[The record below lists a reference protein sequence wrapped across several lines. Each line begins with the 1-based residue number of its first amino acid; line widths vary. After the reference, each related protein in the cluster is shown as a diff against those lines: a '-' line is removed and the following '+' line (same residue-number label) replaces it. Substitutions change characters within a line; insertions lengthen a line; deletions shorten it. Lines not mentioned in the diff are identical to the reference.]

1 MEIKCAVQTCLYESE
16 GYCTRVLSLTINEQ
30 GVCKTFHSFQGEE
43 KNEYLKQ
50 RKEEENGSE
59 EYNSEMHSEPS
70 VSV

>member
-1 MEIKCAVQTCLYESE
+1 MEIKCAVQACLYESE
-16 GYCTRVLSLTINEQ
+16 GFCTRVLTLTINEN
-30 GVCKTFHSFQGEE
+30 GVCRTFHSFQGEE

-59 EYNSEMHSEPS
+59 EYNSEMHRESS